1 MVLRKLK
8 KGVKYLRSK
17 KAFVFREKWLEED
30 NEKMETDEKCTENEM
45 RKAKCDVSED
55 LIFTTETKTDFKKK
69 KLPTLSFEMWC
80 EL

>member
-1 MVLRKLK
+1 
-8 KGVKYLRSK
+8 
-17 KAFVFREKWLEED
+17 
-30 NEKMETDEKCTENEM
+30 METDEKCTENEM